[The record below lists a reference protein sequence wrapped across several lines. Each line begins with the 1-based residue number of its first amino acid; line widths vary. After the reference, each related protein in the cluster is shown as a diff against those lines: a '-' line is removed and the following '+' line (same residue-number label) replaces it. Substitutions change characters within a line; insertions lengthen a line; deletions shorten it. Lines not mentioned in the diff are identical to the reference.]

1 MKHKQ
6 WKRWTAALAAAA
18 ILFTPLATRAQTPDT
33 TQQPLATDKPAATQQ
48 PDTVPPTGDAG
59 QLMVY
64 VAAMGAAALLM
75 GAAVAV
81 RKRKEG

>member
-1 MKHKQ
+1 MKAYADPAQ
-6 WKRWTAALAAAA
+6 GGTATVSPQTAA
-18 ILFTPLATRAQTPDT
+18 
-33 TQQPLATDKPAATQQ
+33 
-48 PDTVPPTGDAG
+48 AG
-59 QLMVY
+59 QLRVY

>member
-1 MKHKQ
+1 MLFDTSGSVELDMKAYADPAQ
-6 WKRWTAALAAAA
+6 GGTATVSPQTAA
-18 ILFTPLATRAQTPDT
+18 
-33 TQQPLATDKPAATQQ
+33 
-48 PDTVPPTGDAG
+48 AG